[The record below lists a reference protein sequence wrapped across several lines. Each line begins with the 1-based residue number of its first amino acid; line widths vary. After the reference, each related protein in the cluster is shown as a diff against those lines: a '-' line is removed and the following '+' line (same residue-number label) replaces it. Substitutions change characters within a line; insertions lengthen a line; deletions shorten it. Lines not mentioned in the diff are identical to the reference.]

1 MALLVLEES
10 RALREDNLSGV
21 SGSTGHRGMEWEG
34 REAICS
40 ADGVGC
46 DATQWDPGGPEWAL
60 RGACLFL
67 AFSRHA
73 T

>member
-1 MALLVLEES
+1 MTLPVLEES
-10 RALREDNLSGV
+10 RALKEDDLSEV
-21 SGSTGHRGMEWEG
+21 SCSMRHRGMGWEG
-34 REAICS
+34 REMIHS
-40 ADGVGC
+40 ANGVGC

-60 RGACLFL
+60 SGACLFL

>member
-1 MALLVLEES
+1 M
-10 RALREDNLSGV
+10 R
-21 SGSTGHRGMEWEG
+21 HRGMGWEG
-34 REAICS
+34 REMIHS
-40 ADGVGC
+40 ANGVGC

-60 RGACLFL
+60 SGACLFL